1 MLSDPGETS
10 ALGPLPRFDVAFRL
24 FNSVGSRENS
34 NFGAQSHGPP
44 TRCLR
49 FAGWVAPPPR
59 KTRFRMAGQPFR
71 AGVATRRAL
80 TKGFR
85 SPILLSQA
93 LPGALN
99 NYRKLVQAPA
109 NPVVGRVNNQIAVF
123 MMTLCGEKNEET
135 IDGGRGSYGFF
146 ILRGC
151 PRATPPPSW
160 YAALACDSA
169 RSWPPVP
176 CRSACLLL
184 VAVSVETPATVDT
197 RGGFYSKSERL
208 YSQLFCKLRTR
219 SRPSA

>member
-1 MLSDPGETS
+1 VLSDPGETS

-93 LPGALN
+93 LPGAPKTYSNDPGESLIGATFHP
-99 NYRKLVQAPA
+99 KIA
-109 NPVVGRVNNQIAVF
+109 NP
-123 MMTLCGEKNEET
+123 
-135 IDGGRGSYGFF
+135 GFF
-146 ILRGC
+146 GDFLREII
-151 PRATPPPSW
+151 
-160 YAALACDSA
+160 ACNLDA
-169 RSWPPVP
+169 R
-176 CRSACLLL
+176 RQ
-184 VAVSVETPATVDT
+184 AVKTGRIS
-197 RGGFYSKSERL
+197 RNKSGV
-208 YSQLFCKLRTR
+208 
-219 SRPSA
+219 

>member
-1 MLSDPGETS
+1 VLSDPGGTS

-71 AGVATRRAL
+71 AGLATRRAL

-93 LPGALN
+93 SPGALN
-99 NYRKLVQAPA
+99 SYYKDLQESASQVVFRPKTT
-109 NPVVGRVNNQIAVF
+109 NPGVFGYLPREIIACN
-123 MMTLCGEKNEET
+123 L
-135 IDGGRGSYGFF
+135 D
-146 ILRGC
+146 
-151 PRATPPPSW
+151 A
-160 YAALACDSA
+160 
-169 RSWPPVP
+169 
-176 CRSACLLL
+176 
-184 VAVSVETPATVDT
+184 
-197 RGGFYSKSERL
+197 
-208 YSQLFCKLRTR
+208 
-219 SRPSA
+219 RPSG